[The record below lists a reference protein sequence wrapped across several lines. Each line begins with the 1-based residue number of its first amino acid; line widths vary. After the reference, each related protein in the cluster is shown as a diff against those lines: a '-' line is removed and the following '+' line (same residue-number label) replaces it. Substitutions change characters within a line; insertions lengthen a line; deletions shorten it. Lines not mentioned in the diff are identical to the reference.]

1 MSYSARKT
9 YGTQKKYS
17 RQAQQLDTKIKG
29 LIYQDQD
36 ELEAQMQEIINGWRK
51 AGKGGKWGPFLEAL
65 DFASGFTP
73 WLWDYVLIGTAK
85 AANYDKLRSKAM

>member
-36 ELEAQMQEIINGWRK
+36 ELEAQMQ
-51 AGKGGKWGPFLEAL
+51 AQFL
-65 DFASGFTP
+65 
-73 WLWDYVLIGTAK
+73 I
-85 AANYDKLRSKAM
+85 